1 MRLIFYGGAGTV
13 TGSNYLLESGGE
25 KILVDCG
32 MLQGTHYF
40 EKKNFEKFAYRPEE
54 ISAVFVTH
62 PHIDHIGRIPQLYKA
77 GFRGRI
83 FSTPPAKDAS
93 ELLLLD
99 SEHILREEA
108 FERRESPP
116 YEVGDVTKV
125 MGFWQKVSYH
135 EKIQVGPFE
144 AELYNSGHVLG
155 AASVLIKAEGKAVA
169 FSGDLGNM
177 PTSFIRETEYISRAD
192 YALVESAY
200 GNRVHDKI
208 PDRKDLLEDFIEE
221 VVKSG
226 GVLMIPSFAL
236 ERTQDL
242 IFELND
248 LVENNRIPRA
258 PVFVDSP
265 LAIKLTAV
273 YEKYSDD
280 PTYFNPATIKMIR
293 EHHGQAFF
301 NFPGLHMTLTTEQS
315 KEINNVPP
323 PKVIVAGS
331 GMSNAGRILHH
342 EVRYLGD
349 PKSALLIVGFQA
361 RGSLGRQILDGA
373 KTVKILGQTVP
384 VRCKIKAIGGYSAHA
399 DQPQL
404 LKWVEAMRDN
414 LKKVFVVQGEPE
426 ESNPL
431 AQKIKDDFAIAA
443 EVPKADEV
451 VML

>member
-1 MRLIFYGGAGTV
+1 MRIIFYGGAGTV
-13 TGSNYLLESGGE
+13 TGSNYFLESEGE
-25 KILVDCG
+25 KVLIDCG
-32 MLQGTHYF
+32 MFQGTRYF
-40 EKKNFEKFAYRPEE
+40 EKQNLQKFPYRPEE
-54 ISAVFVTH
+54 ISAVFITH
-62 PHIDHIGRIPQLYKA
+62 PHVDHIGRLPLLYKA
-77 GFRGRI
+77 GFRGRV

-108 FERRESPP
+108 LKHHEKPP
-116 YEVGDVTKV
+116 YEISDVTKL
-125 MGFWQKVSYH
+125 MALWQKISYH
-135 EKIQVGPFE
+135 EKIQVGHFE

-155 AASVLIKAEGKAVA
+155 AASVVLKAEGKTIA

-177 PTSFIRETEYISRAD
+177 PTPFIQEIEYVPRAD
-192 YALVESAY
+192 YALVESVY
-200 GNRVHDKI
+200 GNRVHKKI

-221 VVKSG
+221 IVKAG

-242 IFELND
+242 IFELNE

-258 PVFVDSP
+258 PVFIDSP

-273 YEKYSDD
+273 YEKYSDN
-280 PTYFNPATIKMIR
+280 PLYFNPAAIKMV
-293 EHHGQAFF
+293 HQGDAFF
-301 NFPGLHMTLTTEQS
+301 NFPGLHTTLTTEQS

-342 EVRYLGD
+342 EVRYLSD

-373 KTVKILGQTVP
+373 ETVRILGETVP

-404 LKWVEAMRDN
+404 LKWVSVMRES
-414 LKKVFVVQGEPE
+414 LKKVFVVQGEVE
-426 ESNPL
+426 EAIPL
-431 AQKIKDDFAIAA
+431 AQKIRDELAVPT
-443 EVPKADEV
+443 EVPQAGEEV
-451 VML
+451 VL